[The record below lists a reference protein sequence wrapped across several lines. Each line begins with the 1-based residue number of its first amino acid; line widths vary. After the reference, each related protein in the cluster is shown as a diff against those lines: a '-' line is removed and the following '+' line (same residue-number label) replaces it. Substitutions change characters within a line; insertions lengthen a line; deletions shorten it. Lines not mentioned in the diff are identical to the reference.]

1 MLVEASVHEEVMVVL
16 QMNKTQNANICY
28 NHNDKWCYFFQG
40 KVFLVDHEAG
50 PHDLPPFSRESGGGQ
65 RLKRQAV
72 KQPASATFRNGT
84 TNSSALPQVFSIFQ
98 NFSVI
103 YTVKKGYRVTC
114 PQPDVTNQSLP
125 G

>member
-1 MLVEASVHEEVMVVL
+1 MYV
-16 QMNKTQNANICY
+16 
-28 NHNDKWCYFFQG
+28 NHNDKYCFFFQG

-65 RLKRQAV
+65 RLKRQAG
-72 KQPASATFRNGT
+72 KQPAPATFSNGT
-84 TNSSALPQVFSIFQ
+84 TNSSTLPQVFSIFQ

-103 YTVKKGYRVTC
+103 YTVKKVIELHVPSR
-114 PQPDVTNQSLP
+114 DVTNQSLP